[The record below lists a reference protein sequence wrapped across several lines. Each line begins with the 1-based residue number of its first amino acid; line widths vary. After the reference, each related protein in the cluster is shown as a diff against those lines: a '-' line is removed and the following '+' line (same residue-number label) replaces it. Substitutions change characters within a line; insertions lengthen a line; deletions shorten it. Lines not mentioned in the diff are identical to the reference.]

1 MGMATF
7 GVEILPNIKIEKLIS
22 FAKIC
27 EELGFDNIWVADH
40 FNNRNVYPALALI
53 AQNTSRIKIGS
64 GVVNPYHTHPAFIA
78 SAIGTINEISN
89 GRAILGIGAGD
100 ESILNR
106 IGIKRE
112 KPVKFVEESVRI
124 IRKLF
129 RGETL
134 SYHGSIFK
142 TRTAKLDFKAGD
154 IPIYIGAQGPKMLR
168 LSGRLGDGVL
178 INASHPKDI
187 SFSVKQIKA
196 GMEDRE
202 IDGEPEICVF
212 ASVSVDHDSS
222 KAVELAKK
230 IVGFIVASSPE
241 YILER
246 HGVEIERRD
255 EIREAIVRADFNRLD
270 SLIDDHMVG
279 VFSISGDEREVKE
292 RLLELFDAGA
302 ESIAF
307 GSPMGR
313 DKIEALKLLSRICEA
328 VRGEI
333 RV

>member
-1 MGMATF
+1 MVSF

-53 AQNTSRIKIGS
+53 AQNTSMIKIGS

-129 RGETL
+129 SGEAF
-134 SYHGSIFK
+134 SYHGSIFN

-187 SFSVKQIKA
+187 LYSTEQIKE
-196 GMEDRE
+196 GMRERE
-202 IDGEPEICVF
+202 IDSNFEICVF
-212 ASVSVDHDSS
+212 ASVSIDHDSS
-222 KAVELAKK
+222 KAVESAKR
-230 IVGFIVASSPE
+230 IVGFIVASSPD

-246 HGVEIERRD
+246 HGIEVERRD
-255 EIREAIVRADFNRLD
+255 EIRDAIVGADFNQLSRLV
-270 SLIDDHMVG
+270 DDHMVE
-279 VFSISGDEREVKE
+279 VFSIAGDEREVRE
-292 RLLELFDAGA
+292 RLFELFDAGA

-313 DKIEALKLLSRICEA
+313 DKIEALKLLSKICEA
-328 VRGEI
+328 VRSEI
-333 RV
+333 QA